1 MNLRSPGIQVQV
13 IGILVSIMG
22 AVLAEFFK
30 GPLVRPSSHHLRHT
44 DKQYLVFSSTPEF
57 WVLGGALLAAS
68 FFSLSIFNLF
78 QVRVTPFLF
87 LNPFSYSFSILQIKF
102 SFWIMNES
110 WWWFEFVLYFHP
122 DRKKPSSDIRNQWK
136 CFLIL
141 TYLEPSLVQ

>member
-1 MNLRSPGIQVQV
+1 MNLRSPGMQVQL

-22 AVLAEFFK
+22 AVVAEFFK
-30 GPLVRPSSHHLRHT
+30 GPLVRPSSHDHLKHAN
-44 DKQYLVFSSTPEF
+44 KQYLVFSSTPEF
-57 WVLGGALLAAS
+57 WVLGGALLAAAS
-68 FFSLSIFNLF
+68 FSVSISNFI
-78 QVRVTPFLF
+78 QV
-87 LNPFSYSFSILQIKF
+87 YSFSISILKKIKF

>member
-1 MNLRSPGIQVQV
+1 MNLRSPGMQVQL

-22 AVLAEFFK
+22 AVVAEFFK
-30 GPLVRPSSHHLRHT
+30 GPLVRPSSHDHLKHAN
-44 DKQYLVFSSTPEF
+44 KQYLVFSSTPEF

-102 SFWIMNES
+102 SFLNYE
-110 WWWFEFVLYFHP
+110 
-122 DRKKPSSDIRNQWK
+122 
-136 CFLIL
+136 
-141 TYLEPSLVQ
+141 